1 MRKLLTWIW
10 QALVAFA
17 KDVAED
23 VATIP
28 RPVSHRPIP
37 KDMIEKRL
45 AEIAT
50 GRCPRCRAR
59 LFVSHGMQYLA
70 CENQY
75 DPQRTLEL
83 AGSGNCSRMITS
95 LEILRA
101 ECKRHGLEM
110 PVL

>member
-1 MRKLLTWIW
+1 MRKLLAGIW
-10 QALVAFA
+10 QVLAAFV
-17 KDVAED
+17 KDT
-23 VATIP
+23 ATLSRWPP
-28 RPVSHRPIP
+28 RPPRRPS
-37 KDMIEKRL
+37 KAAIEKRL
-45 AEIAT
+45 AEIET
-50 GRCPRCRAR
+50 GRCPRCGAR

>member
-1 MRKLLTWIW
+1 MRKLLTGIW
-10 QALVAFA
+10 QVLAAFV
-17 KDVAED
+17 KDT
-23 VATIP
+23 ATLSRWPP
-28 RPVSHRPIP
+28 RPRRPS
-37 KDMIEKRL
+37 KDAIEKRL

-50 GRCPRCRAR
+50 GRCPRCGAR